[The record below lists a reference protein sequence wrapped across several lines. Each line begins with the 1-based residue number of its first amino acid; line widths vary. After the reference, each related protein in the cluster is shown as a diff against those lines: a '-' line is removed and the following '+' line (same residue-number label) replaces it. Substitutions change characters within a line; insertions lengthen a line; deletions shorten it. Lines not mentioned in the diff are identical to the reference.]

1 MCVRLARHT
10 GNRKVQFV
18 AQLLS
23 SDFLP
28 HGTCYLWNP
37 KIVWLHVI
45 SDGVI
50 TLSYYCIPLALIYLL
65 RRRKDLPFNW
75 IFWMFGMFILGC
87 GTTHLM
93 EIWTIWHPTY
103 FLSGLVKAITAVISV
118 ITAVALIPLVPK
130 AIALTTPEQLRGV
143 NLELERQV
151 AARSQ
156 RERDLRRLTQQLEHR
171 IKERTGELETINL
184 VGK

>member
-1 MCVRLARHT
+1 MPACICEVGQIPATEKMRFLA
-10 GNRKVQFV
+10 QS
-18 AQLLS
+18 LS

-45 SDGVI
+45 SDGII
-50 TLSYYCIPLALIYLL
+50 TLSYYCIPLSLIYLL

-103 FLSGLVKAITAVISV
+103 FLSGVVKAITA
-118 ITAVALIPLVPK
+118 L
-130 AIALTTPEQLRGV
+130 
-143 NLELERQV
+143 
-151 AARSQ
+151 AR
-156 RERDLRRLTQQLEHR
+156 
-171 IKERTGELETINL
+171 
-184 VGK
+184 